1 MILTSGENLTGEVGG
16 GATEVTLG
24 LSFLVNIKITI
35 VWTVRYKEN
44 ISAHLL
50 VLDDI
55 PLLVL
60 LGELEVGVELVGGV
74 AGAGQQQPH
83 QPRPGQRQAG
93 QQVGRLRQA
102 QVDINLGIVGI
113 KVTIGVMTVSPA
125 GAGRRGLW

>member
-1 MILTSGENLTGEVGG
+1 MPDPR
-16 GATEVTLG
+16 
-24 LSFLVNIKITI
+24 LSFTI

-60 LGELEVGVELVGGV
+60 LGELEVSVELVGGV

-83 QPRPGQRQAG
+83 QPGPGQRQAR

-102 QVDINLGIVGI
+102 KVNINLDTVEI
-113 KVTIGVMTVSPA
+113 KLTI
-125 GAGRRGLW
+125 